1 MHPTSIEKPLGCVR
15 DAGGQNIGRED
26 GVVGKRGE
34 VKGKARESE
43 KPRAHRPWYFQAVSH
58 QGPGQAQLRLA
69 SEFTV
74 VSP

>member
-1 MHPTSIEKPLGCVR
+1 MHPTSIEKPPACVR
-15 DAGGQNIGRED
+15 DASGQNIGRED

-34 VKGKARESE
+34 VKGKAWESE
-43 KPRAHRPWYFQAVSH
+43 KPRAHCPWYFQAVSH
-58 QGPGQAQLRLA
+58 QRPGQAQLPLA